1 MERLQRCSN
10 NNNTQ
15 LYQDSID
22 FLKKAKK
29 TLRDKTRSYYIIYGR
44 DNTSLEDAVEQ
55 ILQSSL
61 RKLWPLER
69 QTKISLQQYMD
80 EIQEAFGCTFKK
92 VKSAEWMQRY
102 KFQIDGQKWT
112 LSQGGNLPN
121 DWRSEYL
128 ITLNDYLSVGSP
140 KELVQVIQFFN
151 VLLPEFRSYV
161 TDYAQK
167 GRFFNA
173 KRSKV
178 SEEDRIIH
186 DLPLTNKA
194 ALDLT
199 KPYPSMTVELLC
211 RKVQEYNVLYF
222 EGMLPP
228 CSVKLSGGLIS
239 RKRNPCYAYY
249 GTGKDT
255 IVVDFYVTYCSS
267 GRIRA
272 LLLHEMIHHYMY
284 HFYRH
289 EFKKE
294 TSHGATFQRIRR
306 KLNEKYGLRI
316 DQKMTAAQKYY
327 RISSVEIAH

>member
-1 MERLQRCSN
+1 MEFYPDRSA
-10 NNNTQ
+10 
-15 LYQDSID
+15 

-29 TLRDKTRSYYIIYGR
+29 TLRDETRSYYIIYGR

-61 RKLWPLER
+61 RKLWPLGG
-69 QTKISLQQYMD
+69 QTKLSIQLYLD
-80 EIQEAFGCTFKK
+80 EIQEAFGCTFKIIQSDDWK
-92 VKSAEWMQRY
+92 QRY
-102 KFQIDGQKWT
+102 EFNIGGQKWT
-112 LSQGGNLPN
+112 LSQGGMLPE
-121 DWRSEYL
+121 DWLSEYF
-128 ITLNDYLSVGSP
+128 IQLNEYLSVGNP

-186 DLPLTNKA
+186 DYPATKA
-194 ALDLT
+194 PLDLT
-199 KPYPSMTVELLC
+199 KPYPGITVELLG
-211 RKVQEYNVLYF
+211 RKVQEYKVLYF

-228 CSVKLSGGLIS
+228 CSVELSGGLIS

-249 GTGKDT
+249 ETGKDT

-272 LLLHEMIHHYMY
+272 LLLHEMIHHYIY

-289 EFKKE
+289 EFEKE
-294 TSHGATFQRIRR
+294 PKHGPTFKRIRR
-306 KLNEKYGLRI
+306 ELNDKYQLRI